1 MAEATATISGNADP
15 QIQQEILANIQ
26 AIGLANFP
34 EDEAS
39 VWHVDRIEQTAD
51 GKILVETR
59 PVPDVGYAKIRF
71 HMSNTSVQGVVSADH
86 GDYGSDTGW
95 TELFDS

>member
-1 MAEATATISGNADP
+1 MTEGTTATISGNADP

-51 GKILVETR
+51 GKILVETS
-59 PVPDVGYAKIRF
+59 PVPDVGYASIRF
-71 HMSNTSVQGVVSADH
+71 HMSNTSVQGVVAADCWT
-86 GDYGSDTGW
+86 GGSW
-95 TELFDS
+95 AELFD

>member
-1 MAEATATISGNADP
+1 MTEATATISGNADP

-26 AIGLANFP
+26 AIGLKNFP
-34 EDEAS
+34 ENEAS

-51 GKILVETR
+51 GKILVEAR
-59 PVPDVGYAKIRF
+59 PVPDVGYYKIRF
-71 HMSNTSVQGVVSADH
+71 HMSNTSVEGVVSADH
-86 GDYGSDTGW
+86 WDHSSDTGW